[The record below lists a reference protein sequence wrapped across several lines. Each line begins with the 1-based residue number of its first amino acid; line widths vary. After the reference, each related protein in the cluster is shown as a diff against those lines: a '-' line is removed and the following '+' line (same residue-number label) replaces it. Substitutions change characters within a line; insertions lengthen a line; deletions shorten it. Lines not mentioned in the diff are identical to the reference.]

1 MRFRKKALVAGAAA
15 TIVGA
20 PAGMAAEHQTTTGP
34 VAVYWMSAATT
45 SGMGGMMGGGGM
57 AGGRPSS
64 ASMMQAMQGGYSHS
78 LVLQLGSSRRPD
90 GGAPTAEHDPPPTLD
105 AGPVLP
111 LLSPPPATPPTHQEA
126 EPGPPPQYKQPHG
139 KMLIFWGCG
148 EHAPAGQPLV
158 IDFAQATQGQM
169 PAQFATLMHGMAVR
183 PMEPPSP
190 TRNTTYGE
198 WPNQQ
203 TQTSVPQNGS
213 LQGDHFVHGNYSPDI
228 KFSLAADQDFLP
240 PFVMTANQVNP
251 SGSANLG
258 WRRVDGARG
267 YFAAM
272 MGAQGQD
279 QVVMWTSSANET
291 LPFALPDYLS
301 NGEIDRL
308 VASHALMDAQA
319 TSCTIPM
326 EAVQAT
332 GGHGF
337 FTLNAYGG
345 EANLSYPPRPPAPQ
359 PWNIAWEVKIRYK
372 STTAGM
378 VGMDMS
384 RMMGGRYGGQNPGGY
399 GAPNQ
404 GDQSQQQQQQPQH
417 KPSLFNPFGGLV
429 PH

>member
-1 MRFRKKALVAGAAA
+1 MLLAGAAA
-15 TIVGA
+15 MVMGA
-20 PAGMAAEHQTTTGP
+20 PAGMAADHQTVTGP

-45 SGMGGMMGGGGM
+45 SGMGGMMGGMGGG
-57 AGGRPSS
+57 GGRPN
-64 ASMMQAMQGGYSHS
+64 AAAMMAAMQGGQSSYSHS
-78 LVLQLGSSRRPD
+78 LVLQLGSSRLPD
-90 GGAPTAEHDPPPTLD
+90 GGGPTAEHDPPAALN

-111 LLSPPPATPPTHQEA
+111 LVSPQPAAPPTHQEA
-126 EPGPPPQYKQPHG
+126 EPGPPPQFHQPHG
-139 KMLIFWGCG
+139 RMLIFWGCG

-158 IDFAQATQGQM
+158 IDFAQAVQGQM

-203 TQTSVPQNGS
+203 SQTSVPQDGS
-213 LQGDHFVHGNYSPDI
+213 LQGDHFIHGNYSPDI
-228 KFSLAADQDFLP
+228 KFSLVANQDFLP
-240 PFVMTANQVNP
+240 PFVLTANERNP

-258 WRRVDGARG
+258 WRPVDGARG
-267 YFAAM
+267 YFASM
-272 MGAQGQD
+272 MGAEGQD
-279 QVVMWTSSANET
+279 QIVMWTSSASET

-308 VASHALMDAQA
+308 VASHALMDPQTTA
-319 TSCTIPM
+319 CTIPQ
-326 EAVQAT
+326 EAVQAA

-345 EANLSYPPRPPAPQ
+345 ESNLSYPPRPPAPQ

-384 RMMGGRYGGQNPGGY
+384 RMMGGRYGGQQN
-399 GAPNQ
+399 
-404 GDQSQQQQQQPQH
+404 GDPSQQQQQQQH
-417 KPSLFNPFGGLV
+417 HSPFNPFGGLI